1 MKNDYS
7 KGSFDGNQ
15 DFRGY
20 VHPKAEI
27 TLRDYQSEAVES
39 VWQYMR
45 DTNSGNPLVV
55 APTGSG
61 KSMIFASLCHDAWN
75 IQPGTRIIML
85 THVAELVGQN
95 EIALKRY
102 WPDAPVGVFSA
113 GMGRKESAAPILLA
127 GVQSYTNA
135 VAKVGWADLVIVDEA
150 HLIPKA
156 GNGQYITAFKALRS
170 MNPRLRVIG
179 LTATPFRSDTGY
191 LHQGKGKLFDK
202 IVYDISLLDLMNRG
216 HVSRV
221 TSKNPKSHIST
232 KGVAKSGGDFN
243 TKQLEEAAM
252 SGDNVAEAVSE
263 VMVRGV
269 DRRGWMFFAS
279 GKAHAEM
286 IRDEVRSRGVSCEMV
301 MGDTPKAERAH
312 LIKTYKEQG
321 IRAMVS
327 VGVLT
332 TGFDAPHVDLIALMR
347 PTMSPGLHVQIVGRG
362 LRKCEGKTNCLVLD
376 FAGNIERHGPLDD
389 IKVKEPGQGNGEAP
403 IKACPQCDEL
413 VPAGALVCACCG
425 FEFPPRE
432 IVKHQSRASYLAVV
446 SDDDGPSDRPSLPV
460 QSMQIARHKKV
471 GKKDSVRVS
480 YNINM
485 SLSISEWLCFDH
497 GVYMNKKAQE
507 VWAKLGGFKP
517 LPATTEEALER
528 KGELMAPSHIQVS
541 QQGKYERVEDRI
553 FKKPEPPKDCGR
565 VEISESDIPF

>member
-1 MKNDYS
+1 
-7 KGSFDGNQ
+7 
-15 DFRGY
+15 
-20 VHPKAEI
+20 
-27 TLRDYQSEAVES
+27 
-39 VWQYMR
+39 
-45 DTNSGNPLVV
+45 
-55 APTGSG
+55 
-61 KSMIFASLCHDAWN
+61 
-75 IQPGTRIIML
+75 
-85 THVAELVGQN
+85 
-95 EIALKRY
+95 
-102 WPDAPVGVFSA
+102 
-113 GMGRKESAAPILLA
+113 
-127 GVQSYTNA
+127 
-135 VAKVGWADLVIVDEA
+135 
-150 HLIPKA
+150 
-156 GNGQYITAFKALRS
+156 
-170 MNPRLRVIG
+170 
-179 LTATPFRSDTGY
+179 
-191 LHQGKGKLFDK
+191 
-202 IVYDISLLDLMNRG
+202 
-216 HVSRV
+216 
-221 TSKNPKSHIST
+221 
-232 KGVAKSGGDFN
+232 
-243 TKQLEEAAM
+243 
-252 SGDNVAEAVSE
+252 
-263 VMVRGV
+263 
-269 DRRGWMFFAS
+269 MFFAS

-347 PTMSPGLHVQIVGRG
+347 PTMSPGLYVQIVGRG

-460 QSMQIARHKKV
+460 QSMRIARHKKV

-528 KGELMAPSHIQVS
+528 KGELMTPSHIQVS

-553 FKKPEPPKDCGR
+553 FKKPEPPAGGER